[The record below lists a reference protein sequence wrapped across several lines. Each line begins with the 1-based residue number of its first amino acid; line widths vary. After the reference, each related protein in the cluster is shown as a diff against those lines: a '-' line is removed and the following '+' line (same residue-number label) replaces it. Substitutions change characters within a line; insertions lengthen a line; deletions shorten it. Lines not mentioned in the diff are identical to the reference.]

1 MVVKSIILKDWA
13 ICGTCGAKLFRIY
26 NKATA
31 RNIEIKCHQ
40 CKSINKVEVN
50 ENVRQRK
57 SNKNI

>member
-40 CKSINKVEVN
+40 CKSINKIEIKDK
-50 ENVRQRK
+50 EI
-57 SNKNI
+57 KNDRL